1 MNNSYSLVYKALI
14 YVSVILFLISF
25 GTSGNT
31 TIGALI
37 SGYSSLTLGILMILI
52 LLLNNITNITQ
63 GKTTFETIT
72 TILMASGPFL
82 LMLAIIGF
90 ILYLIIKYSK
100 IIADGH
106 VADGYYTFSNIA
118 IILFLLQ
125 IYLLHGNMDTEK
137 FKQTYKLSS
146 ITSSLL
152 YLLGVI
158 TGMCS
163 LILYTILKYFT
174 TDGFS
179 NLKNNY

>member
-1 MNNSYSLVYKALI
+1 MNNWYSSVYKALI

-37 SGYSSLTLGILMILI
+37 SGYSALTLSILMILI
-52 LLLNNITNITQ
+52 LLLNNVSNTIQ
-63 GKTTFETIT
+63 GKSTFEMVS
-72 TILMASGPFL
+72 TILMAASPFL
-82 LMLAIIGF
+82 LMLAVIAF
-90 ILYLIIKYSK
+90 ILYLIITYSK
-100 IIADGH
+100 IIGEGH
-106 VADGYYTFSNIA
+106 VSSGYYTFSNIA
-118 IILFLLQ
+118 IILFLIQ
-125 IYLLHGNMDTEK
+125 IYLLYVNMDTEK

-146 ITSSLL
+146 VTNSLI

-158 TGMCS
+158 TSMCA

-179 NLKNNY
+179 TININ